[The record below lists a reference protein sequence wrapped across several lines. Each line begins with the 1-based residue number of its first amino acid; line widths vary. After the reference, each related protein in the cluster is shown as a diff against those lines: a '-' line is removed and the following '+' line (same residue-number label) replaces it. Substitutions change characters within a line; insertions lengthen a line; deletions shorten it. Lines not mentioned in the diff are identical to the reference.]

1 MVYRYLALVVLLVVG
16 AFLLVASPARAGNS
30 TAVQKVQYIIRYV
43 FGSYGGQA
51 VAVSKCETG
60 GTFWPGSHNGQY
72 LGIFQMG
79 SRERRLYGH
88 SSTAWGQA
96 IAAYKYFVDS
106 GHDWSPWSC
115 KP

>member
-1 MVYRYLALVVLLVVG
+1 VRVFVCAVILAAILV
-16 AFLLVASPARAGNS
+16 SPAHAGNKEI
-30 TAVQKVQYIIRYV
+30 QKVQYIIRYV
-43 FGSYGGQA
+43 FGSYGSQA
-51 VAVSKCETG
+51 VAVARCETG

-79 SRERRLYGH
+79 TSERRLYGH

-96 IAAYKYFVDS
+96 VAAYKYFVAS
-106 GHDWSPWSC
+106 KYRWTAWSC